1 MFWTLKSLNE
11 AGNPSF
17 WTILAYLRQARR
29 AASSDLAPVQTWWG
43 GRGGGGGGGGFE

>member
-1 MFWTLKSLNE
+1 MFWTLKSLKE

-29 AASSDLAPVQTWWG
+29 AASSDLAPVQT
-43 GRGGGGGGGGFE
+43 